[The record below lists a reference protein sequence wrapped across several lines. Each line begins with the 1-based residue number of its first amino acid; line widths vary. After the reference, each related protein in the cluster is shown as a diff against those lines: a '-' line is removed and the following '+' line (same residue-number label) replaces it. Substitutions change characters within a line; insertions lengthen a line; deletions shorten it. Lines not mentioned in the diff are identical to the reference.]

1 VTTIRTIADGAAALR
16 AGTVTSAELVEEAI
30 EIADRCDADLGT
42 FLLRFEDESRAAA
55 RVADAELAA
64 GIDRGP
70 LHGIPLGI
78 KDIITTEEGPTT
90 AQSLV
95 HDPLWNPE
103 DAVVVARLR
112 EAGGIV
118 MGKTT
123 TMEFASA
130 VPDFDKPFPIPRNPW
145 DLATWPGGSSSGTG
159 SGVAAGFF
167 LGGLGTD
174 TGGSIRIPAAF
185 CGITGLMPTFGR
197 VPKSGCV
204 PLGYSLDH
212 IGPMA
217 RSARDCALMLSVL
230 AGYDPSDAG
239 AVDVAVPDYVSAL
252 TGDLSGLRV
261 GVDFLTRASS
271 AADDPAVRPV
281 VAEVVEQLRAL
292 GAEVVEVE
300 LPHYQQSMAALLVIC
315 GGEAFAYHAPDV
327 RTRLADYFAG
337 NRRSLA
343 SAAFSSGADYVQ
355 AQRFR
360 RLVHKQLTALYDE
373 VDLILTPTLAVGA
386 IALDVLG
393 PDLGTW
399 FAQMHTPY
407 WDLTGNP
414 VISVPAGF
422 TAGGLPLGVQL
433 AGRPFDEATVLR
445 AADAYQT
452 RTDWHRH
459 EPPLLADLQ
468 LA

>member
-1 VTTIRTIADGAAALR
+1 
-16 AGTVTSAELVEEAI
+16 
-30 EIADRCDADLGT
+30 
-42 FLLRFEDESRAAA
+42 
-55 RVADAELAA
+55 
-64 GIDRGP
+64 
-70 LHGIPLGI
+70 
-78 KDIITTEEGPTT
+78 
-90 AQSLV
+90 
-95 HDPLWNPE
+95 
-103 DAVVVARLR
+103 
-112 EAGGIV
+112 
-118 MGKTT
+118 
-123 TMEFASA
+123 
-130 VPDFDKPFPIPRNPW
+130 
-145 DLATWPGGSSSGTG
+145 
-159 SGVAAGFF
+159 
-167 LGGLGTD
+167 
-174 TGGSIRIPAAF
+174 
-185 CGITGLMPTFGR
+185 MPTFGR

-300 LPHYQQSMAALLVIC
+300 LPHYRQSMAALLVIC

>member
-1 VTTIRTIADGAAALR
+1 
-16 AGTVTSAELVEEAI
+16 
-30 EIADRCDADLGT
+30 
-42 FLLRFEDESRAAA
+42 
-55 RVADAELAA
+55 
-64 GIDRGP
+64 
-70 LHGIPLGI
+70 
-78 KDIITTEEGPTT
+78 
-90 AQSLV
+90 
-95 HDPLWNPE
+95 
-103 DAVVVARLR
+103 
-112 EAGGIV
+112 
-118 MGKTT
+118 
-123 TMEFASA
+123 MEFASA
-130 VPDFDKPFPIPRNPW
+130 APDFDKPFPIPRNPW

-174 TGGSIRIPAAF
+174 TGGSIRIPSAF
-185 CGITGLMPTFGR
+185 CGISGLMPTFGR

-217 RSARDCALMLSVL
+217 RSARDCALMMTVL
-230 AGYDPSDAG
+230 AGYDVSCAG
-239 AVDVAVPDYVSAL
+239 AVDLEVPDYLSAL
-252 TGDLSGLRV
+252 TGDLSGLRI

-271 AADDPAVRPV
+271 GGDPAVRPV
-281 VAEVVEQLRAL
+281 VDGVVEQLRAL
-292 GAEVVEVE
+292 GADVVEVE
-300 LPHYQQSMAALLVIC
+300 LPHYQQSMAALLAIC
-315 GGEAFAYHAPDV
+315 GGEAFAYHAPDA

-343 SAAFSSGADYVQ
+343 SAAFSTGADYVQ

-360 RLVHKQLTALYDE
+360 RMVQKQLTALYDE

-386 IALDVLG
+386 IALDILG

-399 FAQMHTPY
+399 FAHMHTPY

-433 AGRPFDEATVLR
+433 AGRPFDETTVLR
-445 AADAYQT
+445 AADAYQ
-452 RTDWHRH
+452 RQTDWHLQ